1 MANASVAMATQDVEL
16 PVPAGRGGREEA
28 DKPTPADLN
37 VVLLWDIVSK
47 GLMIMYV
54 C

>member
-1 MANASVAMATQDVEL
+1 MHLSSPWPPKMLSSLSLQE
-16 PVPAGRGGREEA
+16 GEGGREEA

-37 VVLLWDIVSK
+37 VVLPWDIVSK